1 MTSGRGNF
9 KMALASVRST
19 KWRSLLTMLGVIIGI
34 VSVVTIVGIGEG
46 VKHQVTDQAN
56 HFGKDLITVRP
67 GKVHSAVN
75 KEVVTNSDVLF
86 GRNSSSGL
94 TIQDVEAVKKADHV
108 TQVAPLGT
116 ISGLPMFDGRKVDN
130 IQVYATGSDLASIL
144 SHKVEYGSFFTSDP
158 DANDVVIGANV
169 ATKLFNERVPLGQT
183 FVFRGQSMMVRGMF
197 ERFHASPLSPTAG
210 FDDAI
215 FMPYQLADRLSNGGL
230 QFYSILAKPT
240 DHSQAKPAI
249 AAVEQQMN
257 KVRNGADGDFSV
269 LDSKSSIA
277 AGGATVDVIAT
288 FITVVAVIA
297 LLVGGI
303 GIMNIML
310 LSVTERMHEIGI
322 RKAIGATNR
331 QILSQFMLEAA
342 VLSGVG
348 GVLGVVTSFFL
359 AWFLRTYTDYQ
370 PIITWQPVLIA
381 TCISVAVGVIFGTAP
396 AIKAARKDPIEALR
410 HE

>member
-9 KMALASVRST
+9 KMALASVRSA
-19 KWRSLLTMLGVIIGI
+19 KWRSLLTMVGVIIGI

-46 VKHQVTDQAN
+46 IKHQVADQAD

-67 GKVHSAVN
+67 GQVHAPVN
-75 KEVVTNSDVLF
+75 KELITNSDVLF
-86 GRNSSSGL
+86 GRSNSSNL
-94 TIQDVEAVKKADHV
+94 TMHDIEAVQKSDHIA
-108 TQVAPLGT
+108 QVAPLGT
-116 ISGLPMFDGRKVDN
+116 LSGRPTFDGKSPQG
-130 IQVYATGSDLASIL
+130 IQVYATSSDLAAIL
-144 SHKVEYGSFFTSDP
+144 GHKVEYGSFFTNDSQSH
-158 DANDVVIGANV
+158 DVVIGSNTAWH
-169 ATKLFNERVPLGQT
+169 LFGERVPLGQT
-183 FVFRGQSMMVRGMF
+183 FVFRGQSLLVRGVF
-197 ERFHASPLSPTAG
+197 AQFHASPLAPTAG

-215 FMPYQLADRLSNGGL
+215 FMPYQLANQVSGGSV
-230 QFYSILAKPT
+230 QFYSILAKP
-240 DHSQAKPAI
+240 DDPKQLKSAMHAI
-249 AAVEQQMN
+249 DQQMQ
-257 KVRNGADGDFSV
+257 KARGGDDDFSV
-269 LDSKSSIA
+269 LDQKSSVA
-277 AGGATVDVIAT
+277 LSRNSVDVLAS
-288 FITVVAVIA
+288 FITAVAAIA

-348 GVLGVVTSFFL
+348 GAVGVALSFVL
-359 AWFLRTYTDYQ
+359 AWLLRTYTTYQ
-370 PIITWQPVLIA
+370 PIITWQPVIIA
-381 TCISVAVGVIFGTAP
+381 TLVSVAVGIVFGTAP